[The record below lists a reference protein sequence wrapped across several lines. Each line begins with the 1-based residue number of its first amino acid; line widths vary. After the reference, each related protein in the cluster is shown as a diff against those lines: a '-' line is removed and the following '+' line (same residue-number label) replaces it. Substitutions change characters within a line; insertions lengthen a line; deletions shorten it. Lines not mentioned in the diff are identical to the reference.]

1 MPVKSKR
8 SPPKKK
14 PVHKVKATAK
24 AKKPSARSLKLVAKP
39 KTPLR
44 HQLQPEGSSV
54 LWKIL
59 AERKR
64 RQEQAPQKQIVTN
77 HRGTQYP
84 PAQKHDKLARFAGPR
99 RRAA

>member
-1 MPVKSKR
+1 MPQKSKR

-14 PVHKVKATAK
+14 PKYEAK
-24 AKKPSARSLKLVAKP
+24 AKKKPVLRSVKSSPKMEAKSPP
-39 KTPLR
+39 K
-44 HQLQPEGSSV
+44 GSSI

-59 AERKR
+59 AERER
-64 RQEQAPQKQIVTN
+64 RSQQQPPKQYAS

-84 PAQKHDKLARFAGPR
+84 PQEGKHEQFARYAGPR